1 MADWARKFFR
11 PGGGDALLAYI
22 LFGDFG
28 QLAACSASRY
38 DTAGLPDGVQ
48 VGMNLRAEQPELFDE
63 WETGPFGD
71 QLRASGLYDAVAGSK
86 AMLRV
91 LGSVGDPESLDYLR
105 DSVGVVTCLLDQG
118 GVCVLDL
125 QTFRW
130 WSPADWTSQIF
141 AAHEPQPRRHAVIL
155 FSDEEAAPGLSWY
168 HTRGMRKFGRP
179 DLSVHA
185 VPPDLAP
192 AVIDLLNRFI
202 EMEAFGAII
211 DEGQEIRMAS
221 LPEGLTCRHGGELED
236 PDFNNVHVEIVW
248 PAGSPGSGR
257 VD

>member
-1 MADWARKFFR
+1 M
-11 PGGGDALLAYI
+11 AYI
-22 LFGDFG
+22 VFGDFG
-28 QLAACSASRY
+28 QLAGCSASRY
-38 DTAGLPDGVQ
+38 DTAGLPEGVQ
-48 VGMNLRAEQPELFDE
+48 AGMNLRAEQPELFGE

-71 QLRASGLYDAVAGSK
+71 QLRASGLYEAVAGSK
-86 AMLRV
+86 GMLRV
-91 LGSVGDPESLDYLR
+91 LGSVGDPGSLEYLR
-105 DSVGVVTCLLDQG
+105 DTIGVVTCLLDQG

-130 WSPADWTSQIF
+130 CSPADWTAQIF

-155 FSDEEAAPGLSWY
+155 FSEEEAAPGLNWY

-179 DLSVHA
+179 DLSVHDVA
-185 VPPDLAP
+185 PELAP

-221 LPEGLTCRHGGELED
+221 LPDGLTCHHGEDLDD

-248 PAGSPGSGR
+248 PAGRSGSGR